1 MAVAVARECTWT
13 AAPSAAWIIVTSG
26 REGQGEGVVSYR
38 INENVDPTTRRGSI
52 AIGEQAVQV
61 AQDPAPCRFTVAAE
75 TTTAAAGGADLT
87 IDIRTHTACSWTAT
101 ASAPWAA
108 PSPVSGSGNAT
119 IHVRV
124 PPNVGPPRSAA
135 VTIAGERVMVSQEAP
150 VAAPPPAPPAPPPP
164 GPPPAPTPTPPTP
177 APSQCSYQFTSIG
190 AAFDAEGGP
199 GSVRVRAP
207 ATCPW
212 TAVSSAAWVAFS
224 GPASGTGD
232 GEIRYSVAENFATTV
247 RTATITVASEVHRI
261 AQGRAEEIDFNGR
274 ISGISGSCP
283 NLRFTVAGRIVT
295 TDRETEFKD
304 GKCSEA
310 SNGDDVK
317 VKGFRQPDGTVRA
330 RRVEFDD

>member
-1 MAVAVARECTWT
+1 VAVAVARECTWT
-13 AAPSAAWIIVTSG
+13 AAPSAPWITVTAG

-61 AQDPAPCRFTVAAE
+61 AQDPAPCRFTIAAE
-75 TTTAAAGGADLT
+75 TTAAAAGGADLT
-87 IDIRTHTACSWTAT
+87 IDVRTHTACSWTAT

-108 PSPVSGSGNAT
+108 LSPVSGAGNAT

-124 PPNVGPPRSAA
+124 PPNDGPSRTAE

-150 VAAPPPAPPAPPPP
+150 VAAPPPAPPAPAPPA
-164 GPPPAPTPTPPTP
+164 PPAPTPTPP
-177 APSQCSYQFTSIG
+177 APPPPQCSYQFTSSG
-190 AAFDAEGGP
+190 AAFEAEGGP

-212 TAVSSAAWVAFS
+212 TAVSSAAWVTFS
-224 GPASGTGD
+224 SPASGTGD
-232 GEIRYSVAENFATTV
+232 GEIRYSVAENFATSG
-247 RTATITVASEVHRI
+247 RTATLTLASQVHRI
-261 AQGRAEEIDFNGR
+261 TQERAEEITFDGR
-274 ISGISGSCP
+274 ISGMSGSCP

-295 TDRETEFKD
+295 TDRETEFRD
-304 GKCSEA
+304 GKCSDA
-310 SNGDDVK
+310 RNGDDVR
-317 VKGFRQPDGTVRA
+317 VKGFRQPDGTVHA